1 MSTFKEKMMAKKIKK
16 IKSLE
21 EENKKLEAR
30 IVHLL
35 NDKVQKRIYND
46 LLDNNMYQEGI
57 IEDLKEQIAQL
68 KTRGPDIWKK
78 GIVGVEKS
86 EFDNMKTTLEVR
98 ERVHE
103 ENKKLKEEN
112 QVLKQNAKNHSD
124 VVDYWRNENE
134 KLKEEQFDNME
145 EIAKRDGMC
154 LVDIHIF
161 DKLVEEEEENK
172 EIKKEIK
179 KLKEEKG
186 KFHKDKRITVRSCDD
201 RAEYNR
207 QVMFLKSN
215 PECKFIPERKWTKKS
230 KDQPLEIS

>member
-1 MSTFKEKMMAKKIKK
+1 MAKKIKK
-16 IKSLE
+16 LE
-21 EENKKLEAR
+21 
-30 IVHLL
+30 
-35 NDKVQKRIYND
+35 D
-46 LLDNNMYQEGI
+46 LLDAEMLANERLAEMVAE
-57 IEDLKEQIAQL
+57 L

-86 EFDNMKTTLEVR
+86 EFDNMKTRLELF
-98 ERVHE
+98 ERIKE
-103 ENKKLKEEN
+103 ENK
-112 QVLKQNAKNHSD
+112 
-124 VVDYWRNENE
+124 

-172 EIKKEIK
+172 VLKQNAKNHSDVVDYWRNENE

-207 QVMFLKSN
+207 QVMYLKSN

>member
-1 MSTFKEKMMAKKIKK
+1 MSTFQEKIMAKKIKK
-16 IKSLE
+16 
-21 EENKKLEAR
+21 LEAQ
-30 IVHLL
+30 VA
-35 NDKVQKRIYND
+35 V
-46 LLDNNMYQEGI
+46 
-57 IEDLKEQIAQL
+57 L
-68 KTRGPDIWKK
+68 KTCRPDIYLKC
-78 GIVGVEKS
+78 
-86 EFDNMKTTLEVR
+86 EFDNMKTRLEVR
-98 ERVHE
+98 ERIKE

-124 VVDYWRNENE
+124 VVDYWSNENE
-134 KLKEEQFDNME
+134 
-145 EIAKRDGMC
+145 
-154 LVDIHIF
+154 
-161 DKLVEEEEENK
+161 
-172 EIKKEIK
+172 